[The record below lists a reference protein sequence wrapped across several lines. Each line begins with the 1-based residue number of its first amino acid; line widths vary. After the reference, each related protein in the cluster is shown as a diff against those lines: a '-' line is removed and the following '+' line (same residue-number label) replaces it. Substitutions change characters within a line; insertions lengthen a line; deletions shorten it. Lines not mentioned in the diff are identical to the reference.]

1 MKVGMKDDMHRMDA
15 AAESVYG
22 LPTAVLMENAGCK
35 TAEAMAEMLGGLAGR
50 TVCVLAGS
58 GNNGGDAF
66 SAARHMV
73 GAGAHVRAF
82 LAGDP
87 AHFGDAAAS
96 MYHCVQK
103 MGVEVHPLDG
113 DRDWDR
119 LQLAMKFS
127 DGIVDGI
134 LGTGFQGELRKKTLR
149 LIELVNASGRSVL
162 SIDIPSGVEADT
174 GRVSTVAIHAS
185 HTLTLA
191 LPKPGLFLSPGGDCA
206 GEVDVDGIGM
216 PLPLLEDASLHQALL
231 DADAARALLPARPR
245 SAHKGSCGRI
255 LVIAGSRGMMG
266 AATLASRAALRAG
279 AGIVTLAVPESL
291 HDVMEGKLT
300 EVMTVPLPES
310 APGTIAGDAA
320 LEKLLQLA
328 PDYDAVLLGPGLGRS
343 YETGELVRAF
353 MQQAKQPV
361 VLDADGIYAYTGQA
375 DALTACENVPVLTP
389 HLGEMA
395 RLLGVSVGELRE
407 DLIGITRDAAKEY
420 QAVFVVKSESTI
432 VVYPDGDVYFTMTGN
447 PGMATAGCGDVLA
460 GTIAGLMKQT
470 EPAAAPLLGVWLHGR
485 AGDLAYAA
493 LGDGLLASDV
503 LEHLPAARK
512 ALLEKK

>member
-1 MKVGMKDDMHRMDA
+1 MKVGMRDDMHRMDE

-22 LPTAVLMENAGCK
+22 LPAVVLMENAGRK
-35 TAEAMAEMLGGLAGR
+35 TAEAMADMLGGLAGR

-66 SAARHMV
+66 SAARHMA
-73 GAGAHVRAF
+73 GEGAHVRAF

-87 AHFGDAAAS
+87 AHFGEAAAS
-96 MYHCVQK
+96 MYHCVLR
-103 MGVEVHPLDG
+103 MGIEVHPLDG

-134 LGTGFQGELRKKTLR
+134 LGTGFRGELRKKTLR
-149 LIELVNASGRSVL
+149 LIELVNAAGRPVL

-174 GRVSTVAIHAS
+174 GRVSTVAVHAAR
-185 HTLTLA
+185 TLTFA
-191 LPKPGLFLSPGGDCA
+191 LPKPGLFLSPGGDCT
-206 GEVDVDGIGM
+206 GEVDVDRIGM
-216 PLPLLEDASLHQALL
+216 PLPLLEDAEIHQGLL
-231 DADAARALLPARPR
+231 DADMARTLLPVRPR
-245 SAHKGSCGRI
+245 SAHKGSCGQI
-255 LVIAGSRGMMG
+255 LVVAGSRGMMG

-310 APGTIAGDAA
+310 ASGTISGDEA
-320 LEKLLQLA
+320 LEKLLQLEQNC
-328 PDYDAVLLGPGLGRS
+328 DAALVGPGLGRS

-353 MQQAKQPV
+353 LKQAKHPV

-375 DALTACENVPVLTP
+375 DALAACGNVPILTP

-395 RLLGVSVGELRE
+395 RLLGIKVEELRE
-407 DLIGITRDAAKEY
+407 DLIGIARDAAKEY
-420 QAVFVVKSESTI
+420 QAVFVLKSESTI
-432 VVYPDGDVYFTMTGN
+432 VVYPDGDAYFTTTGN

-470 EPAAAPLLGVWLHGR
+470 EAAAAPLLGVWLHGK
-485 AGDLAYAA
+485 AGDLAYAE
-493 LGDGLLASDV
+493 LGDGLIASDV
-503 LEHLPAARK
+503 LGNLPTARK
-512 ALLEKK
+512 TLFD